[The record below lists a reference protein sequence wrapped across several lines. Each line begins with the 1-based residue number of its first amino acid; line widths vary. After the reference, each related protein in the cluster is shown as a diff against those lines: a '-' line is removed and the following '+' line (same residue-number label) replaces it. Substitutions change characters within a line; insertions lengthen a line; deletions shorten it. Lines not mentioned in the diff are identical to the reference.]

1 MVSVYFSTHTT
12 SGPTALENA
21 VSQGPSPLFQGNQ
34 RPGVECGNEHI
45 LPCLP
50 VAHILSRRPRRIY
63 SPSCPLTQ
71 LSKRKRDL
79 VPAQHSLADQPR
91 LPSQGWTVGVCS
103 KARPVPGAMRQGL
116 LGTSHELFF
125 LLNLPLAWLTSGCSS
140 DDRGWHGA
148 SMLRL
153 LVLLSDISCLLLCL
167 SVLLYVFSS
176 FVSGLP
182 SHFPSHARDCLLA
195 GWGVTSTAASH
206 SILPTG

>member
-21 VSQGPSPLFQGNQ
+21 VSQGPSPISSPLLQGNQ

-79 VPAQHSLADQPR
+79 VPAASAQHSLADQPR
-91 LPSQGWTVGVCS
+91 LPSQDWTVGVCS

-116 LGTSHELFF
+116 LGACNSHELFF
-125 LLNLPLAWLTSGCSS
+125 LLSLPLAWLTSGCSS

-167 SVLLYVFSS
+167 SYFLSFLLSS
-176 FVSGLP
+176 QACHHIF
-182 SHFPSHARDCLLA
+182 HHMQE
-195 GWGVTSTAASH
+195 AACWR
-206 SILPTG
+206 GGG